1 MICSTFQ
8 KNHGCQEAT
17 WALILRC
24 GIRPMTFQKFGSSR
38 VLDTA
43 PCVFWGTQSV
53 LALLW
58 VVFGVLKKLCGNPK
72 VKNCFPQFCV
82 LTTYVLQR
90 RSRRRAFL
98 FFVEFFFVKL
108 NMIMTFLIF
117 GGWVRFVSGA
127 FFVKSNF

>member
-1 MICSTFQ
+1 MSL
-8 KNHGCQEAT
+8 NSG
-17 WALILRC
+17 C
-24 GIRPMTFQKFGSSR
+24 GIRPMTFQKFGSSH

-53 LALLW
+53 LDLLW
-58 VVFGVLKKLCGNPK
+58 AVFGVLKKLCGNPK
-72 VKNCFPQFCV
+72 VKKENKKCFPQFCV

-117 GGWVRFVSGA
+117 GG
-127 FFVKSNF
+127 